1 MVLSNALASV
11 FDAVLEPIV
20 LVDALG
26 SIAFV
31 NREGSALF
39 GYAPREIEGRPMETL
54 LPMDKREP
62 HARYRQAFFDNG
74 ESRAMAG
81 RVLIALRKDGETLAV
96 EVGLGHFS
104 DGPTR
109 YAVAVIRDLTKRRR
123 ADDILRDS
131 EQQLRLAL
139 EGADLGLWDWNA
151 ASGRLIVNDRWL
163 TMLGLDPHG
172 PEPTLELWRSLVHPE
187 DLPSLQRLF
196 DEAIGNPAARQFELE
211 IRARRSDGRS
221 IWILTKGTV
230 SAREADLSSVHIV
243 GTHLDITARKAAET
257 ESREA
262 EQRLHAV
269 IDASPVPFILEDIHG
284 TTVLANPAFEATFG
298 YRLAEVAAIDDWWMH
313 FYPDPDYRRSAMRK
327 WAEQAELCL
336 RTGEPSAPFEAI
348 MRCKDGTDRI
358 IVAHT
363 VPLAR
368 SSAPVFLVVLFDTT
382 EQRRLE
388 TGLLE
393 ATSREQ
399 HRLGMELHDGL
410 GQQLT
415 GLSLM
420 LSALSRSVGRQPLAE
435 VQESLA
441 DLARH
446 AGECVAM
453 TRSIAH
459 GLSPVA
465 PGPGGFEQSLHR
477 LAETTTRLGRMEVS
491 LALQGLSGITI
502 EPATG
507 DSVFRIVQEAL
518 ANASR
523 HGNATQV
530 AIEARLAGSHLVAT
544 VSDNGCGL
552 SGAKRTDGMG
562 LSIMR
567 YRARALGGHLEI
579 HDSPSGGTVVR
590 CECPV
595 RVDAEAET
603 A

>member
-1 MVLSNALASV
+1 LLSNALAGV
-11 FDAVLEPIV
+11 FDAILEPIV

-26 SIAFV
+26 SIAYV
-31 NREGSALF
+31 NRVGSALF
-39 GYAPREIEGRPMETL
+39 GYAPGEIDGRPVETL
-54 LPMDKREP
+54 LPTDKREQ
-62 HARYRQAFFDNG
+62 HLRHRRAFLVS
-74 ESRAMAG
+74 EQTRAMAG
-81 RVLIALRKDGETLAV
+81 RELVALRKDGEILPV
-96 EVGLGHFS
+96 EVGLGHFY
-104 DGPTR
+104 DGSTR
-109 YAVAVIRDLTKRRR
+109 YAVAAIRDLTARRR
-123 ADDILRDS
+123 ADNILRDS

-163 TMLGLDPHG
+163 TMLGLDPQG
-172 PEPTLELWRSLVHPE
+172 PEPTLELWLSLVHAE
-187 DLPSLQRLF
+187 DRPSLRRLI
-196 DEAIGNPAARQFELE
+196 DEASGNPAARQFEFE
-211 IRARRSDGRS
+211 IRARRSDARN

-230 SAREADLSSVHIV
+230 VAREPGRSSVHIV

-257 ESREA
+257 ELREA

-269 IDASPVPFILEDIHG
+269 IDASPVPFILEDVHG
-284 TTVLANPAFEATFG
+284 TTIFANPAFEATFG
-298 YRLAEVAAIDDWWMH
+298 YRLAEVAKIEDWWTH
-313 FYPDPDYRRSAMRK
+313 FYPDPEYRRLATRK

-348 MRCKDGTDRI
+348 MRGKNGADRI
-358 IVAHT
+358 IVAHA

-368 SSAPVFLVVLFDTT
+368 GKAPLFLVVLFDVT

-399 HRLGMELHDGL
+399 HRLGMDLHDGL

-435 VQESLA
+435 TQASLA

-465 PGPGGFEQSLHR
+465 SGPGAFERALHR
-477 LAETTTRLGRMEVS
+477 LAESTTRLGRMGVT
-491 LALQGLSGITI
+491 LALRGLAGMTI
-502 EPATG
+502 DPATG
-507 DSVFRIVQEAL
+507 DSVYRIVQEAL

-523 HGNATQV
+523 HGNATQ
-530 AIEARLAGSHLVAT
+530 ATIAAELTGSQIVVT

-579 HDSPSGGTVVR
+579 HSPPSGGTVVR

-595 RVDAEAET
+595 RAGVEPET

>member
-11 FDAVLEPIV
+11 FDSILEPIV

-26 SIAFV
+26 SIAFI

-39 GYAPREIEGRPMETL
+39 GYTPREIEGRPVETL
-54 LPMDKREP
+54 LPMDKREQ
-62 HARYRQAFFDNG
+62 HLRYRQAFLVSDQT
-74 ESRAMAG
+74 RAMAG
-81 RVLIALRKDGETLAV
+81 RELVALHKDGGILPV
-96 EVGLGHFS
+96 EVGLGHFT
-104 DGPTR
+104 DGSTR
-109 YAVAVIRDLTKRRR
+109 YAVAVIRDLTQRRR

-151 ASGRLIVNDRWL
+151 TSGRLIVNDRWL

-172 PEPTLELWRSLVHPE
+172 PEPTLELWLSLVHAE

-196 DEAIGNPAARQFELE
+196 DEAIGNPTARQFELE
-211 IRARRSDGRS
+211 IRALRSDARS
-221 IWILTKGTV
+221 IWILAKGTV
-230 SAREADLSSVHIV
+230 VAREADLSSVHII
-243 GTHLDITARKAAET
+243 GTHLDITARKEAET

-262 EQRLHAV
+262 EHRLHAV
-269 IDASPVPFILEDIHG
+269 IDASPVPFIFEDVHG
-284 TTVLANPAFEATFG
+284 TTIFANPAFEATFG

-313 FYPDPDYRRSAMRK
+313 FYPDPDYRRLAMRK

-368 SSAPVFLVVLFDTT
+368 SSAPMFLVVLFDVT
-382 EQRRLE
+382 EQRRL
-388 TGLLE
+388 
-393 ATSREQ
+393 
-399 HRLGMELHDGL
+399 GMDLHDGL

-420 LSALSRSVGRQPLAE
+420 LSALSRSVGRQPLAKT
-435 VQESLA
+435 QASLA

-453 TRSIAH
+453 TRAIAH

-477 LAETTTRLGRMEVS
+477 LAETTTRLGRMQVR

-502 EPATG
+502 DPATG
-507 DSVFRIVQEAL
+507 DSVYRIVQEAL

-530 AIEARLAGSHLVAT
+530 MIEAQLAGSHLVVT
-544 VSDNGCGL
+544 VSDDNCG
-552 SGAKRTDGMG
+552 
-562 LSIMR
+562 
-567 YRARALGGHLEI
+567 
-579 HDSPSGGTVVR
+579 PSGGTVVR
-590 CECPV
+590 CEFPV